1 MDERRLTELFH
12 EAADSAA
19 HQAPPATFDH
29 ADVLAGSRRAQARA
43 RGLQTGS
50 IALAV
55 LGLATAGVL
64 SAGVL
69 RTSSTPT
76 TLAGPVPVTSPRVES
91 APGGEQPGGGAQ
103 SSGAQSGGAQSGGAQ
118 SGGGEQSGGGQ
129 AYGAAP
135 FAERKRAGSDS
146 CAVPDQRLFGQLADL
161 VPAVRGAT
169 PRPLSDD
176 TYCPSGGR
184 GFAVEVS
191 DGGAHGELRVL
202 LSPRGT
208 IGGGSSVQTG
218 GGSMSTSTSST
229 RDGGSLSVTTM
240 SHRGGAPYENRLDD
254 LADKLASEN

>member
-43 RGLQTGS
+43 RRLQTGS

-69 RTSSTPT
+69 RTSSAPT

-91 APGGEQPGGGAQ
+91 APGGEQPDGGA
-103 SSGAQSGGAQSGGAQ
+103 
-118 SGGGEQSGGGQ
+118 QSGGGQ
-129 AYGAAP
+129 AYGTAP
-135 FAERKRAGSDS
+135 FAEQKRAGSDS

-254 LADKLASEN
+254 LADKLAGEN